1 MTPLPAGRNH
11 VGGEGSATTTQP
23 MTPPT
28 GAPAAAND
36 GRGPEPDWVA
46 RLRAFVLPTLKGY
59 RHAWLRPD
67 LYASLILW
75 TLLVPQGLA
84 YAQAA
89 GLPPQYGLYA
99 ALGAMAGYALI
110 GVSRQVTV
118 GPEATVA
125 LLSATAVAPLAVGDA
140 SSFAALSAALGIL
153 VGLACAAIGLMRL
166 GFLARLL
173 SRPVL
178 AGYLVGTGVTM
189 IISQVDKLLGVD
201 VSSYD
206 ALTMA
211 GQTWQA
217 LGDANLVALAI
228 GLAVIVGI
236 LLLRRFA
243 PSVPAYLV
251 AVVVATAVTGVF
263 QLDAKQGVDVV
274 GTIPA
279 GLPGVTLPRIG
290 IEKLG
295 SLILPA
301 VGIAFLVFADSG
313 ITARA
318 IARRTGDAVDQDRH
332 MLGMGMAN
340 VAAGLVSG
348 FAVNASTSRSFAV
361 ADAGGRSQV
370 VGLVGLALIAITL
383 LFLAPLF
390 AQMPLAALGGITVV
404 VAMGLIDVAE
414 LRRIGRYDRTDLAL
428 ALATTAGVIWI
439 GMLAGILVVVLLSLL
454 DVARRSAAPN
464 RGLLVRVPGT
474 DTYRRVETVGAAVP
488 DAGLAVY
495 RFDAPLF
502 FANVEI
508 FVDDVLGLARGDG
521 VTRRPV
527 LVDAEAI
534 TALDSTAAQA
544 LSEMLDE
551 LAGMAVPFGLARVKA
566 PLRDRLEA
574 AGVLEQIGE
583 DHIYLE
589 VDEGVAGMGE
599 RS

>member
-1 MTPLPAGRNH
+1 MNQPGHDPLSPNLDGGPKASLAG
-11 VGGEGSATTTQP
+11 Q
-23 MTPPT
+23 
-28 GAPAAAND
+28 
-36 GRGPEPDWVA
+36 
-46 RLRAFVLPTLKGY
+46 LRTLVLPTLRGY
-59 RHAWLRPD
+59 SPGWWRQD

-99 ALGAMAGYALI
+99 ALGSMAGYALI
-110 GVSRQVTV
+110 GVSRQANV

-125 LLSATAVAPLAVGDA
+125 LLSATVVAPLAAGDVTA
-140 SSFAALSAALGIL
+140 FAALSAALGIL
-153 VGLACAAIGLMRL
+153 VGLVCAGIGLMRL

-211 GQTWQA
+211 GQVWQA

-251 AVVVATAVTGVF
+251 AVIVATAVTAVL
-263 QLDAKQGVDVV
+263 QLDSRQGVAVV
-274 GTIPA
+274 GSIPA
-279 GLPGVTLPRIG
+279 GLPGVALPRVG
-290 IEKLG
+290 LDKLG

-301 VGIAFLVFADSG
+301 LGIAFLVFADSG

-318 IARRTGDAVDQDRH
+318 LARRTGDAVDQDRH
-332 MLGMGMAN
+332 MLGMGAAN
-340 VAAGLVSG
+340 VAAGLVGG
-348 FAVNASTSRSFAV
+348 FTVNASTSRSFAV

-370 VGLVGLALIAITL
+370 VSLVAIALIAVTL

-390 AQMPLAALGGITVV
+390 AEMPLAALGGITVV
-404 VAMGLIDVAE
+404 VALGLIDVRE
-414 LRRIGRYDRTDLAL
+414 LRRIGRYDRSDLAL
-428 ALATTAGVIWI
+428 ALGTTAGVIWI
-439 GMLAGILVVVLLSLL
+439 GMLAGILIVVLLSLL
-454 DVARRSAAPN
+454 DVARRSSIPN
-464 RGLLVRVPGT
+464 RALLVRVPGT
-474 DTYRRVETVGAAVP
+474 DTYRSIENVGPATADP
-488 DAGLAVY
+488 GLAIY

-502 FANVEI
+502 FANVEV
-508 FVDDVLGLARGDG
+508 FVDDVLRLARGDG
-521 VTRRPV
+521 TTRRPV
-527 LVDAEAI
+527 LVNAEAI
-534 TALDSTAAQA
+534 TGLNSTAAQA
-544 LSEMLDE
+544 LDEMLDE
-551 LAGMAVPFGLARVKA
+551 LEEMAVPFGLARVKA
-566 PLRDRLEA
+566 PLRERLGA
-574 AGVLEQIGE
+574 SGVLGRITEG
-583 DHIYLE
+583 HIYLE
-589 VDEGVAGMGE
+589 VDDGVAAMSGE
-599 RS
+599 RAPEA

>member
-1 MTPLPAGRNH
+1 MKADED
-11 VGGEGSATTTQP
+11 VGD
-23 MTPPT
+23 
-28 GAPAAAND
+28 GAERSWAA
-36 GRGPEPDWVA
+36 RI
-46 RLRAFVLPTLKGY
+46 RLIVLPTLRGY
-59 RHAWLRPD
+59 EAGWLRAD
-67 LYASLILW
+67 LGASLILW

-99 ALGAMAGYALI
+99 ALGSMVGYALV
-110 GVSRQVTV
+110 GVSRQVNV

-125 LLSATAVAPLAVGDA
+125 LLSATAVAPLAAGDA
-140 SSFAALSAALGIL
+140 AAFAALSAALGIL
-153 VGLACAAIGLMRL
+153 VGLVCAGIGLLRL

-178 AGYLVGTGVTM
+178 AGYLVGTGITM
-189 IISQVDKLLGVD
+189 IVSQVDKLLGVD

-206 ALTMA
+206 AMRMV
-211 GQTWQA
+211 GQMWQA
-217 LGDANLVALAI
+217 LGDANMVSLAI
-228 GLAVIVGI
+228 GLLVIVGI
-236 LLLRRFA
+236 LVLRRVA

-251 AVVVATAVTGVF
+251 AVVAATAVSSALDLAAREGV
-263 QLDAKQGVDVV
+263 AVV
-274 GTIPA
+274 GNIPA
-279 GLPGVTLPRIG
+279 GLPDVALPRVG
-290 IEKLG
+290 LEQLG
-295 SLILPA
+295 SLLLPA

-318 IARRTGDAVDQDRH
+318 LGRRTGDAVDQDRH
-332 MLGMGMAN
+332 MLGMGAAN

-348 FAVNASTSRSFAV
+348 FTVNASTSRSFAI

-370 VGLVGLALIAITL
+370 VGLAATVLVAITL

-390 AQMPLAALGGITVV
+390 AQMPMAALGGITVV
-404 VAMGLIDVAE
+404 VALGLIDVAE

-428 ALATTAGVIWI
+428 ALVTTAGVIWI

-474 DTYRRVETVGAAVP
+474 DTYRRVETVGAAAA
-488 DAGLAVY
+488 DAGLAIY

-502 FANVEI
+502 FANVEV

-544 LSEMLDE
+544 LGEMLDE
-551 LAGMAVPFGLARVKA
+551 LEGMAVPFGMARVKA
-566 PLRDRLEA
+566 PLRERLAA
-574 AGVLEQIGE
+574 AGLLERIGE

-589 VDEGVAGMGE
+589 VDDGVTGMGG
-599 RS
+599 RG